1 MDKHS
6 KDLLSQWQLLES
18 GGGLKR
24 SGSMVRILWIA
35 GLLLCIVVVFGIC
48 YGLHPVVVAIA
59 AVAMGWVIA
68 ERNALRTRLSQWPI
82 LRRYIDWKRVQE
94 DLTDNKEKSQ
104 QAAPPD
110 RQ

>member
-18 GGGLKR
+18 GDGLKR

-35 GLLLCIVVVFGIC
+35 GLLLCIVVIFGIS

-104 QAAPPD
+104 RVASPD
-110 RQ
+110 RR